1 MMVVVHT
8 VREHEKLQP
17 GPNLT
22 AGDISELGDFA
33 RTVLK
38 RSDGDLAAANYVGV
52 VSTSR
57 GTMLEILPKIDL
69 VADGD
74 DESTRRLFLSML
86 RSWRGMG
93 ERPMPPSHIRAI
105 ARLPMLEAFVREF
118 LKALTLLA
126 RGGLAKR
133 YRTVEQ
139 NQPYLRG
146 RLLFRHHLREN
157 VANQARFFIAHA
169 ELSKNRPANRLIQ
182 AALHRLAPRV
192 RDARNRELLGQLRIA
207 FADIPPSS
215 SIHGDW
221 RAHHVDRSMRH
232 YGPVMQWVGLFL
244 FHRGLATFSGTHE
257 NVSLLFP
264 MEQVFEDFV
273 TASFRRHQRDY
284 RVRAQGPGS
293 HMATLDGKPAFQTRP
308 DITLAKSGKVAFV
321 LDAKWKRMEAA
332 QDDVR
337 HGIAQDDVYQMHA
350 YAGRYECRAVALVY
364 PTSRSFAA
372 PYRYRLFDGRTLFA
386 APFDV
391 TDPEGSVRKTVQMLE
406 AA

>member
-1 MMVVVHT
+1 MRSVLT
-8 VREHEKLQP
+8 VREHEKLEP

-22 AGDISELGDFA
+22 PADISELGEFA
-33 RTVLK
+33 RRVLK
-38 RSDGDLAAANYVGV
+38 RSDGDLAASNYVGV
-52 VSTSR
+52 VTTSR
-57 GTMLEILPKIDL
+57 GTVLEILPKIDL

-74 DESTRRLFLSML
+74 HESTRRLFLNML
-86 RSWRGMG
+86 RSWRGTAEG
-93 ERPMPPSHIRAI
+93 PLPPSHIRAMS
-105 ARLPMLEAFVREF
+105 RLPMLDAFVLEF
-118 LKALTLLA
+118 LKTLLLLA

-133 YRTVEQ
+133 YRTVEE

-146 RLLFRHHLREN
+146 RLLFREHLREN
-157 VANQARFFIAHA
+157 IANQARFFVAHA

-192 RDARNRELLGQLRIA
+192 RDANNRKLLGQLRIA

-215 SIHGDW
+215 NIHGDW

-244 FHRGLATFSGTHE
+244 FHQGLATFSGTHE

-273 TASFRRHQRDY
+273 TASFRRHQQDY
-284 RVRAQGPGS
+284 RVRGQGPVKY
-293 HMATLDGKPAFQTRP
+293 MATLHGKHAFQTRP

-321 LDAKWKRMEAA
+321 LDAKWKRTEAPRDEA
-332 QDDVR
+332 R
-337 HGIAQDDVYQMHA
+337 HGIAQDDLYQMHA
-350 YAGRYECRAVALVY
+350 YGGRYDCRAVALVY
-364 PTSRSFAA
+364 PASRSFTA
-372 PYRYRLFDGRTLFA
+372 PYRYRLFDGRTLLA

-391 TDPEGSVRKTVQMLE
+391 ADPEGSVRRTVRILE

>member
-1 MMVVVHT
+1 MHNVHT
-8 VREHEKLQP
+8 VREHEKLEP

-22 AGDISELGDFA
+22 ASEISELGEFA
-33 RTVLK
+33 RRVLK
-38 RSDGDLAAANYVGV
+38 RSDGDLAASNYVGV
-52 VSTSR
+52 VTTSR
-57 GTMLEILPKIDL
+57 GTVLEILPKIDPM
-69 VADGD
+69 ADGD
-74 DESTRRLFLSML
+74 HESTRRLFLNML
-86 RSWRGMG
+86 RSWRGTSEG
-93 ERPMPPSHIRAI
+93 PLPPSHIRAMS
-105 ARLPMLEAFVREF
+105 RLPMLEAFVLEF
-118 LKALTLLA
+118 LRALLLLA
-126 RGGLAKR
+126 RSGLAKR
-133 YRTVEQ
+133 YRTVEE

-146 RLLFRHHLREN
+146 RLLFRDHLREN
-157 VANQARFFIAHA
+157 VADQTRFFVAHA

-215 SIHGDW
+215 NIHGDW

-257 NVSLLFP
+257 SVSLLFP

-273 TASFRRHQRDY
+273 TASFHRHQRDY
-284 RVRAQGPGS
+284 RVRAQGPRC
-293 HMATLDGKPAFQTRP
+293 HMATLNGKPAFQTRP

-337 HGIAQDDVYQMHA
+337 HGIVQDDVYQMHA
-350 YAGRYECRAVALVY
+350 YAGRYECRAGALVY
-364 PTSRSFAA
+364 PASRSFAA
-372 PYRYRLFDGRTLFA
+372 PHRYRLFDDRTLLA
-386 APFDV
+386 TPFDV
-391 TDPEGSVRKTVQMLE
+391 TDPEGSVRRTVRALE